1 MVKFADRVD
10 EIKASDV
17 REILKVVGKP
27 GIISFA
33 GGLPAPE
40 LFPVKEVK
48 AAADAVLDEAGATAL
63 QYGLTEGWAPL
74 RQQIAERLEKKNGI
88 KTDAEHVLITAGS
101 QQGLDF
107 VAKLMLNPGDVVLL
121 ESPSYLGAI
130 TAFRPYQARFVEVPT
145 DEQGMVM
152 EDLDRILASTP
163 NVKFIYTIPDFQNPS
178 GRCWSLE
185 RRKQFMEIIGRYGV
199 PAIEDNP
206 YGDLRFR
213 GKSLPTLKSMDQD
226 ELIIYLGTFSKI
238 LAPGL
243 RIGWTVAGTEITEK
257 LNLITQA
264 AVLQSATING
274 MIVSKF
280 LEMYD
285 IEAHIARILPVYR
298 HRAELMVKTMRE
310 CFPEEAKFTDPEGG
324 LFTWVELPD
333 YINTREVAVRALEKG
348 VAVVP
353 GDSFYS
359 YGQTK
364 NCMRLNFSNSTDEAL
379 IDGVH
384 RLADTIKEFLK

>member
-264 AVLQSATING
+264 ACS
-274 MIVSKF
+274 
-280 LEMYD
+280 
-285 IEAHIARILPVYR
+285 
-298 HRAELMVKTMRE
+298 
-310 CFPEEAKFTDPEGG
+310 
-324 LFTWVELPD
+324 
-333 YINTREVAVRALEKG
+333 RAL
-348 VAVVP
+348 
-353 GDSFYS
+353 
-359 YGQTK
+359 
-364 NCMRLNFSNSTDEAL
+364 RLT
-379 IDGVH
+379 V
-384 RLADTIKEFLK
+384 

>member
-1 MVKFADRVD
+1 
-10 EIKASDV
+10 
-17 REILKVVGKP
+17 
-27 GIISFA
+27 
-33 GGLPAPE
+33 
-40 LFPVKEVK
+40 
-48 AAADAVLDEAGATAL
+48 
-63 QYGLTEGWAPL
+63 
-74 RQQIAERLEKKNGI
+74 
-88 KTDAEHVLITAGS
+88 
-101 QQGLDF
+101 
-107 VAKLMLNPGDVVLL
+107 
-121 ESPSYLGAI
+121 
-130 TAFRPYQARFVEVPT
+130 
-145 DEQGMVM
+145 
-152 EDLDRILASTP
+152 
-163 NVKFIYTIPDFQNPS
+163 
-178 GRCWSLE
+178 
-185 RRKQFMEIIGRYGV
+185 
-199 PAIEDNP
+199 
-206 YGDLRFR
+206 
-213 GKSLPTLKSMDQD
+213 
-226 ELIIYLGTFSKI
+226 
-238 LAPGL
+238 
-243 RIGWTVAGTEITEK
+243 
-257 LNLITQA
+257 
-264 AVLQSATING
+264 